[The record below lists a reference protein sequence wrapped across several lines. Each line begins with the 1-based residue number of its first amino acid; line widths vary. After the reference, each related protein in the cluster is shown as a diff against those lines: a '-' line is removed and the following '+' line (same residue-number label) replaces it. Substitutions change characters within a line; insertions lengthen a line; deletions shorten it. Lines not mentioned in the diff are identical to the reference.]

1 MDVPID
7 VQIRTDFVKG
17 LILIHRSVD
26 LENQQVVF
34 AATIQVGHGDPH
46 SLIFKRK
53 PIRHIKPT
61 RPAAGDIAVHI
72 QLAPDAV
79 KPPILIGRI
88 VHHQNEQLQTSI
100 AVQVRERDGA
110 VLIFKRKPIRD
121 SEHGPQPPARFPFA
135 SNPLP
140 TL

>member
-1 MDVPID
+1 MP
-7 VQIRTDFVKG
+7 
-17 LILIHRSVD
+17 
-26 LENQQVVF
+26 
-34 AATIQVGHGDPH
+34 AASDPH

-61 RPAAGDIAVHI
+61 RPAAGDIAVRI

-79 KPPILIGRI
+79 KPPILTGRI

-121 SEHGPQPPARFPFA
+121 SDPRPPAAGKVPIRIQSLADPVKSRRFDPPDYR
-135 SNPLP
+135 S
-140 TL
+140 